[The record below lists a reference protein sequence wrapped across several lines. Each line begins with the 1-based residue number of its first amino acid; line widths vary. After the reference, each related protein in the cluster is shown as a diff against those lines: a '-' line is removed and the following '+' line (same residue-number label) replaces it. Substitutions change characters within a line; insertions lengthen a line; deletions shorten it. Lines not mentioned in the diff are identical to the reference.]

1 MFGLRVTAGQ
11 LVDLDGLQSLAG
23 DGLAA
28 VDDGLKGGTADE
40 LGEAADRAVGAF
52 VEVAV
57 EFEQAT
63 GFVLVES

>member
-1 MFGLRVTAGQ
+1 MFLAGVLGG

-28 VDDGLKGGTADE
+28 ADDGLKGGAADE

-57 EFEQAT
+57 EFDPAAC
-63 GFVLVES
+63 LMPVES